1 MGRGG
6 AGLSDGVRWELTPY
20 TLELDCSVYQTEQ
33 MVCIQAEYYSYTGGA
48 HPNTVLLAWN
58 FDLMTGQFFAP
69 EILAADGQIFLDAVR
84 DEIIRQIDMTPE
96 AAVEAGYWEDYQ
108 DIAANW
114 SSYAVSFNEEG

>member
-1 MGRGG
+1 MHPGG
-6 AGLSDGVRWELTPY
+6 VLQLA
-20 TLELDCSVYQTEQ
+20 
-33 MVCIQAEYYSYTGGA
+33 GGA

-96 AAVEAGYWEDYQ
+96 AAVGGWLLGGLSGHCRKLEQLTRSPSMRRG
-108 DIAANW
+108 
-114 SSYAVSFNEEG
+114 

>member
-1 MGRGG
+1 
-6 AGLSDGVRWELTPY
+6 
-20 TLELDCSVYQTEQ
+20 
-33 MVCIQAEYYSYTGGA
+33 
-48 HPNTVLLAWN
+48 
-58 FDLMTGQFFAP
+58 MTGQFFAP

-114 SSYAVSFNEEG
+114 SSYAVSFNEEGMRRWPSPPMRLPVTPWGRRSSGCPTSSWHRILNSHGRDLLGIGKN